1 MAAINYAAV
10 DKGQTYRIDGALN
23 SGMTVITKAGDEGY
37 SDIISYGE
45 ISRSDAKLT
54 VNYVDEEGISLKNSE
69 TLRVK
74 FDKGGGRISVQY
86 RSARYSRFR
95 LRKFGPSF
103 DGKSPVRKYD
113 GHAHL

>member
-1 MAAINYAAV
+1 MLTASSASSTADETKTDAAINYAAV

-54 VNYVDEEGISLKNSE
+54 VNYVDEE
-69 TLRVK
+69 
-74 FDKGGGRISVQY
+74 
-86 RSARYSRFR
+86 
-95 LRKFGPSF
+95 
-103 DGKSPVRKYD
+103 
-113 GHAHL
+113 